1 MFIRGTYMSENNDN
15 MKLITEDQI
24 KEITPEQSVQD
35 IDLAPES
42 HPSSPAKVSK
52 RKNKACN
59 VPLKK
64 TTIGGQA
71 LIEGVM
77 MVGPSRTAM
86 AVRKGDGTIHVEE
99 IKQSERTTYF
109 EKVPF
114 VRGCIRFY
122 KMLVTGTGAL
132 MRAADISE
140 EGKPEANKDG
150 QKKSRLDEFAE
161 RHFNLMMTISAI
173 IGICL
178 SVGLFILA
186 PRLIIEIV
194 TKFIPDHIREITW
207 VPISLNIAEGILRLI
222 IFLLYLVFASSLKD
236 IKRVWRYHG
245 AEHKT
250 IACYEAGLPLTVE
263 NVLKQ
268 TRFHP
273 RCGTCA
279 FQNELSLADAEE
291 LKKNGCWCC
300 CEVSNMGC
308 QPDAIHFFQESGIL
322 FAPGKAVNAGGVA
335 TSGLEMTQNAS
346 HISWSA
352 EEVDAKLHYIMKSIH
367 EQCVRYGTKPDGS
380 VDYVKGA
387 NIAGFMKVAHA
398 MLEKGVI

>member
-1 MFIRGTYMSENNDN
+1 MLVWGNHMSESNDN

-24 KEITPEQSVQD
+24 NEIVPEQQVQD
-35 IDLAPES
+35 IDLAPEVRKS
-42 HPSSPAKVSK
+42 VPARVSGK
-52 RKNKACN
+52 KKKAAA
-59 VPLKK
+59 PLKK

-77 MVGPSRTAM
+77 MVGPSRTCM

-132 MRAADISE
+132 MKAADISE
-140 EGKPEANKDG
+140 EGKPEASKEG
-150 QKKSRLDEFAE
+150 QKKSRLDEFTD
-161 RHFNLMMTISAI
+161 RHFNLMMSFAAI
-173 IGICL
+173 IGILL

-186 PRLIIEIV
+186 PRLIIEIA
-194 TKFIPDHIREITW
+194 TKFIPEHIREITW
-207 VPISLNIAEGILRLI
+207 VPIALNIAEGILRLL
-222 IFLLYLVFASSLKD
+222 IFLIYLMFSSRLKD

-273 RCGTCA
+273 RCGTS
-279 FQNELSLADAEE
+279 FMFNVLAISIIIYTVIGIFTGAQPMWVNLVIRVAAIPIICSISYEVLRFVGRHDRNWFCRLFAKPGLWLQKFTTEE
-291 LKKNGCWCC
+291 
-300 CEVSNMGC
+300 
-308 QPDAIHFFQESGIL
+308 PDAPIVEVAIASMQ
-322 FAPGKAVNAGGVA
+322 AVIPENKEDDV
-335 TSGLEMTQNAS
+335 
-346 HISWSA
+346 W
-352 EEVDAKLHYIMKSIH
+352 
-367 EQCVRYGTKPDGS
+367 
-380 VDYVKGA
+380 
-387 NIAGFMKVAHA
+387 
-398 MLEKGVI
+398 

>member
-1 MFIRGTYMSENNDN
+1 MSENNDN

-24 KEITPEQSVQD
+24 KEITPEQAVQD

-42 HPSSPAKVSK
+42 RPSSPAKVSK

-140 EGKPEANKDG
+140 EGKPEANKEG

-173 IGICL
+173 LGIVL

-186 PRLIIEIV
+186 PRLIIEIA
-194 TKFIPDHIREITW
+194 TKFIPEHIREITW
-207 VPISLNIAEGILRLI
+207 VPILLNIAEGLLRLL
-222 IFLLYLVFASSLKD
+222 IFLLYLIFASKLKD

-268 TRFHP
+268 SRFHP
-273 RCGTCA
+273 RCGTS
-279 FQNELSLADAEE
+279 FMFNVLAISIIVYTVIGIFTGAQPMWVNLIIRVLAVPIICSISFEILRFVGRHD
-291 LKKNGCWCC
+291 KNWFCKRMARPGLWLQKFTTQ
-300 CEVSNMGC
+300 E
-308 QPDAIHFFQESGIL
+308 PDAPIVEVAIASMQ
-322 FAPGKAVNAGGVA
+322 AVIPENKEDDV
-335 TSGLEMTQNAS
+335 
-346 HISWSA
+346 W
-352 EEVDAKLHYIMKSIH
+352 
-367 EQCVRYGTKPDGS
+367 
-380 VDYVKGA
+380 
-387 NIAGFMKVAHA
+387 
-398 MLEKGVI
+398 